1 MRRLA
6 TDHCVGYEIP
16 GDCAPWEQDMHA
28 ICALTHYKRAHSW
41 SSELLNAVQRACR
54 AMDDERAD
62 EAAITAAVQA
72 AVDVARTLAR
82 WRPHYGRDG
91 DDSFLIP
98 EPGDFSRLKRFGFAE
113 LLAGLVAM
121 LRFAQSTPHMGTRA
135 VYGSAARDVA
145 LEVARRI
152 SGLDRRD

>member
-1 MRRLA
+1 MRRLV
-6 TDHCVGYEIP
+6 TDHCVGYEVP
-16 GDCAPWEQDMHA
+16 DCAPWERDMHE

-41 SSELLNAVQRACR
+41 SSELLDAVHRACR

-98 EPGDFSRLKRFGFAE
+98 EPGDFARLKDCTFAE

-121 LRFAQSTPHMGTRA
+121 LRFAQESPHQGTRI
-135 VYGSAARDVA
+135 VYSSAARDVA
-145 LEVARRI
+145 LEIAHRI
-152 SGLDRRD
+152 AALDRR